1 MYGEDDPVPLDLR
14 ITEIFRRENGE
25 WKLVHRH
32 AASLFS
38 EK

>member
-1 MYGEDDPVPLDLR
+1 MYGEDDPAPFDLR

-25 WKLVHRH
+25 WNLVNSH
-32 AASLFS
+32 AASLFR